1 LKFQNTILKCS
12 LFIFIVLVLFLGP
25 FTSTAQ
31 NLQSLQDQK
40 DFLDSQITETE
51 KRIKENQSSRKL
63 TLESLQ
69 NIEQQILNREAMLDN
84 MQQSL
89 KIQSRK
95 IDSINFEITNLE
107 ISIDSIKTAFGALLR
122 TNLRRNLLSKSSY
135 YILSST
141 NMNEAFQRWRYIKQI
156 EQHQFRQLKKMEV
169 IQMNLDQT
177 ISTMENEMSYQSQLL
192 EDEKNYQV
200 AFEREKV
207 LKQILIEDIKK
218 RGNSLKKELQQQ
230 QSEQKEMKKSILSL
244 LEKAKKKASKAS
256 VIPEVKLALDKEFKK
271 NKGRFPWPTPSKR
284 ITSQFG
290 KQTHAVFKNISVSNN
305 GIDIEIAGSTKI
317 AAIAEGVV
325 IGTQEVPGYKKLI
338 IVQHGA
344 FYSVYSNIDQ
354 VQVAI
359 SDKVNVGQVIGLINA
374 SNEPSSFHFEIW
386 ENKTPLNP
394 IKWLSKK

>member
-1 LKFQNTILKCS
+1 MKFQNTILKCS
-12 LFIFIVLVLFLGP
+12 LLCAILFLCVGS
-25 FTSTAQ
+25 FSLSAQ
-31 NLQSLQDQK
+31 NLQTLQDQK
-40 DFLDSQITETE
+40 EFLESQISETE

-69 NIEQQILNREAMLDN
+69 NIEQQILNRQAMLDN

-89 KIQSRK
+89 QIQSRK

-107 ISIDSIKTAFGALLR
+107 ISIDSIKIAFGDLLR

-135 YILSST
+135 YILSSS

-156 EQHQFRQLKKMEV
+156 EQHQFRQLKKMEL
-169 IQMNLDQT
+169 IQMNLDQN
-177 ISTMENEMSYQSQLL
+177 ISAMEIEMSYQSQLL
-192 EDEKNYQV
+192 EDEKNYQ
-200 AFEREKV
+200 ADIEREKE
-207 LKQILIEDIKK
+207 LKELLIEDIKQ
-218 RGNSLKKELQQQ
+218 RGSSLKKELQQQ
-230 QSEQKEMKKSILSL
+230 QAEQKEMQKSILTL
-244 LEKAKKKASKAS
+244 VEKAKKKASTKA

-271 NKGRFPWPTPSKR
+271 NKGRFPWPTTSKR
-284 ITSQFG
+284 IKSQFG

-305 GIDIEIAGSTKI
+305 GIDIEIAGSTKV
-317 AAIAEGVV
+317 ASIAEGVV

-338 IVQHGA
+338 IIQHGA
-344 FYSVYSNIDQ
+344 YYSVYSNIDQ
-354 VQVAI
+354 LLVSI
-359 SDKVNVGQVIGLINA
+359 SDKVDVGQVIGHINA